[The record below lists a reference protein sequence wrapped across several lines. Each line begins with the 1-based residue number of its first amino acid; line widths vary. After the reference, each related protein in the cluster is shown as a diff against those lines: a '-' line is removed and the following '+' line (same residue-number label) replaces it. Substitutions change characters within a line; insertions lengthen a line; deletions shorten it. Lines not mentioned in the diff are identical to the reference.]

1 MEMECVKGGS
11 AVSLAADRSAEEM
24 LSAMKDQGRCLGA
37 VESCESRW
45 RAGHPVGQAAELL
58 ETSWER
64 EGITLG
70 GGVRL

>member
-1 MEMECVKGGS
+1 
-11 AVSLAADRSAEEM
+11 M